1 MKSSVALFSICL
13 CSTIACGQS
22 TSSSAKSTGR
32 SSTGQSSTGPSAAG
46 QSSSPGSSSTSG
58 SASQLRVRG
67 PEAVAQQDPNRVV
80 ATIGGKQVTARQ
92 ASDMLKALPAADR
105 KKLEANLPAV
115 LQQLYMTEQI
125 AGEAAKMG
133 LDQQEPWKNQLQLNR
148 DNILTQA
155 YLTKPSASLSQEA
168 KTYYDGHVADFDQI
182 KLSGILVAFSPPGTP
197 AGGAGNPRTEAQA
210 QEKVNDLEKKI
221 KAGGDFSALART
233 DSDSQQSSTRGGDL
247 GSFVMADPNLPP
259 DIKTPVSKLQSGQ
272 VSEPVRIPGG
282 FWIFK
287 VNSRSKLP
295 FDQVRPSI
303 VQKMEQ
309 DKYKIQVQDQD
320 FFNASTGPSIPSLQR
335 PGASSQPQS
344 KP

>member
-1 MKSSVALFSICL
+1 MVWGQGTSSTAKTS
-13 CSTIACGQS
+13 GQS
-22 TSSSAKSTGR
+22 
-32 SSTGQSSTGPSAAG
+32 PAA
-46 QSSSPGSSSTSG
+46 QSSSTPASPSSSG
-58 SASQLRVRG
+58 SAGQLRVRG
-67 PEAVAQQDPNRVV
+67 PEAVAQQEPNRVV
-80 ATIGGKQVTARQ
+80 ATIGGKQITARQ
-92 ASDMLKALPAADR
+92 ASDMLKSVPAADR
-105 KKLEANLPAV
+105 KKLESNLPVV
-115 LQQLYMTEQI
+115 LQQLYMAQQI
-125 AGEAAKMG
+125 AGEATKMG
-133 LDQQEPWKNQLQLNR
+133 LDQQEPWKEQLELSR
-148 DNILTQA
+148 VNILAQA
-155 YLTKPSASLSQEA
+155 YLSKPSASLSGEA
-168 KTYYDGHVADFDQI
+168 KTYYDAHVGDFDQI

-210 QEKVNDLEKKI
+210 QEKATDLEKKV
-221 KAGGDFSALART
+221 KAGGDFAALART

-259 DIKTPVSKLQSGQ
+259 DIKNPVSKLQAGQ

-282 FWIFK
+282 LWIFK

-295 FDQVRPSI
+295 FDQVRPNI

-335 PGASSQPQS
+335 PGPAASAQPPA

>member
-22 TSSSAKSTGR
+22 TSSQAKP
-32 SSTGQSSTGPSAAG
+32 TGQSSSTAG
-46 QSSSPGSSSTSG
+46 SPSTSG
-58 SASQLRVRG
+58 STGQLRGRG

-80 ATIGGKQVTARQ
+80 ATIAGKQLTARQ
-92 ASDMLKALPAADR
+92 ASDMLKSLPPAER
-105 KKLEANLPAV
+105 KKLESNLPAV

-133 LDQQEPWKNQLQLNR
+133 LDQQEPWKEQIQLNR

-155 YLTKPSASLSQEA
+155 YLSKPSASLSQEA
-168 KTYYDGHVADFDQI
+168 KTYYDAHVADFDQV

-210 QEKVNDLEKKI
+210 QEKVTDIEKKI

-272 VSEPVRIPGG
+272 VSEPVHIPGG

-287 VNSRSKLP
+287 VNSRTKLP

-335 PGASSQPQS
+335 PGANAQPQP